1 MEVRQAAALH
11 PDSQGQARRSA
22 GRRGNA
28 GRRARPAA
36 RFRRRVLLQ
45 GIRRAAPPA
54 PGAGTAQGLR
64 AAGRRDRQVGRRIR
78 IPAARD
84 PLGLPGQ
91 HSRTRN
97 RGGCG
102 EADGDLDLQRRA
114 RSFRCAQAPL
124 PASSHRLPR
133 TEARGAHRRKPRAWN
148 REIPAHADRRL
159 HQPGPHSRSEEA
171 AVGQRNHRLGARA
184 GAAAVFGAGS
194 SDRQGH
200 AQRALEIRG
209 RHRDHAAPGDDL
221 RRQSRTARRVRLGA
235 LMREELHRFFRA
247 ARGAGVR
254 VSPAESI
261 DAMKAVADVGF
272 GDRDILR
279 DTLLLTLAKNQDEKR
294 ALGETFDL
302 FFSQPEVKDEAAPE
316 DAAQGALPDS
326 TSSETPPGGDAG
338 APAPQMGELAQML
351 MSRDRNAIAA
361 AMANAA
367 SAASLSDIRYF
378 TQRGIFST
386 RILEALGIERLRDD
400 MDALTATN
408 PAEAERLA
416 AALEALRENVRDVVS
431 QALLLYGREESENL
445 RNEILR
451 NAPLARLE
459 RRQVEQMKA
468 LIRAIARRLRERY
481 SKPRKRQRR
490 GHLDVRRTLRRN
502 AAWGG
507 IPFLTSWKRRH
518 RDRPKIV
525 ALCDVAGSVAQV
537 SDFFLLLIHSLHEV
551 VDDVRSFAFSGH
563 LIEVSD
569 ILDTKSPEEAMKEIM
584 SKVGFGSSDYGGS
597 LVDFEKGWI
606 RSVTPK
612 TTVVVLGDARTNNL
626 DPRADILRTISER
639 SKRLVWLNPEG
650 RMAWGWGDS
659 EMPRYAAFCS
669 VVRQCATA
677 KQLERAVSDIVA
689 AYQ

>member
-1 MEVRQAAALH
+1 
-11 PDSQGQARRSA
+11 
-22 GRRGNA
+22 
-28 GRRARPAA
+28 
-36 RFRRRVLLQ
+36 
-45 GIRRAAPPA
+45 
-54 PGAGTAQGLR
+54 
-64 AAGRRDRQVGRRIR
+64 
-78 IPAARD
+78 
-84 PLGLPGQ
+84 
-91 HSRTRN
+91 
-97 RGGCG
+97 
-102 EADGDLDLQRRA
+102 
-114 RSFRCAQAPL
+114 
-124 PASSHRLPR
+124 
-133 TEARGAHRRKPRAWN
+133 
-148 REIPAHADRRL
+148 
-159 HQPGPHSRSEEA
+159 
-171 AVGQRNHRLGARA
+171 
-184 GAAAVFGAGS
+184 
-194 SDRQGH
+194 
-200 AQRALEIRG
+200 
-209 RHRDHAAPGDDL
+209 
-221 RRQSRTARRVRLGA
+221 
-235 LMREELHRFFRA
+235 MREELHRFFRA

-272 GDRDILR
+272 ADRDILR

-302 FFSQPEVKDEAAPE
+302 FFSQPELNDETAPE
-316 DAAQGALPDS
+316 DAAEDTTEDTAKG
-326 TSSETPPGGDAG
+326 TPPDAAAGEPG
-338 APAPQMGELAQML
+338 APAPELGELAQML
-351 MSRDRNAIAA
+351 MSQDRNAVAA
-361 AMANAA
+361 ALANAA
-367 SAASLSDIRYF
+367 NAASLSDIRYF

-386 RILEALGIERLRDD
+386 RILNLLGIERLRDD
-400 MDALTATN
+400 LDALTSTH

-416 AALEALRENVRDVVS
+416 AALSALRENVGEIVS
-431 QALLLYGREESENL
+431 QALVLYGREESENL

-468 LIRAIARRLRERY
+468 LIHAIARRLRERY

-490 GHLDVRRTLRRN
+490 GHLDIRRTLRRN

-507 IPFLTSWKRRH
+507 VPFLTSWKRRH
-518 RDRPKIV
+518 RDRPQIV
-525 ALCDVAGSVAQV
+525 ALCDVSGSVAQV

-569 ILDTKSPEEAMKEIM
+569 ILESKSPEQAMSEIM

-597 LVDFEKGWI
+597 LSDFEKGWI
-606 RSVTPK
+606 RTVTPK
-612 TTVVVLGDARTNNL
+612 TTVIVLGDARTNNL
-626 DPRADILRTISER
+626 DPRADILRRISER

-659 EMPRYAAFCS
+659 EMPRYASFCT

>member
-1 MEVRQAAALH
+1 
-11 PDSQGQARRSA
+11 
-22 GRRGNA
+22 
-28 GRRARPAA
+28 
-36 RFRRRVLLQ
+36 
-45 GIRRAAPPA
+45 
-54 PGAGTAQGLR
+54 
-64 AAGRRDRQVGRRIR
+64 
-78 IPAARD
+78 
-84 PLGLPGQ
+84 
-91 HSRTRN
+91 
-97 RGGCG
+97 
-102 EADGDLDLQRRA
+102 
-114 RSFRCAQAPL
+114 
-124 PASSHRLPR
+124 
-133 TEARGAHRRKPRAWN
+133 
-148 REIPAHADRRL
+148 
-159 HQPGPHSRSEEA
+159 
-171 AVGQRNHRLGARA
+171 
-184 GAAAVFGAGS
+184 
-194 SDRQGH
+194 
-200 AQRALEIRG
+200 
-209 RHRDHAAPGDDL
+209 
-221 RRQSRTARRVRLGA
+221 
-235 LMREELHRFFRA
+235 MREELHRFFRA

-272 GDRDILR
+272 ADRGILR
-279 DTLLLTLAKNQDEKR
+279 DTLLLTLAKSEDEKQ
-294 ALGETFDL
+294 ALAACFDL
-302 FFSQPEVKDEAAPE
+302 FFSQPEVKERTAPE
-316 DAAQGALPDS
+316 DAAENAGTNS
-326 TSSETPPGGDAG
+326 TQSKPGPGDDAG
-338 APAPQMGELAQML
+338 APSPKLGELAQML

-367 SAASLSDIRYF
+367 NAASLSDIRYF

-386 RILEALGIERLRDD
+386 RILESLGIERLRDD
-400 MDALTATN
+400 LDALTATN
-408 PAEAERLA
+408 PADAERLA
-416 AALEALRENVRDVVS
+416 AALEALRENVRDVVN
-431 QALLLYGREESENL
+431 QALVLYGREESENL

-490 GHLDVRRTLRRN
+490 GHLDTRRTLRRN

-507 IPFLTSWKRRH
+507 VPFLTSWKRRR

-525 ALCDVAGSVAQV
+525 AICDVSGSVAQV

-569 ILDTKSPEEAMKEIM
+569 ILDTKSPEEAMSEIM

-597 LVDFEKGWI
+597 FVDFEKGWI
-606 RSVTPK
+606 RAVTPK
-612 TTVVVLGDARTNNL
+612 TTVIVLGDARTNNL
-626 DPRADILRTISER
+626 DPRADILRRISER

-659 EMPRYAAFCS
+659 EMPRYSAFCS

-677 KQLERAVSDIVA
+677 RQLERAVSDIVA

>member
-1 MEVRQAAALH
+1 
-11 PDSQGQARRSA
+11 
-22 GRRGNA
+22 
-28 GRRARPAA
+28 
-36 RFRRRVLLQ
+36 
-45 GIRRAAPPA
+45 
-54 PGAGTAQGLR
+54 
-64 AAGRRDRQVGRRIR
+64 
-78 IPAARD
+78 
-84 PLGLPGQ
+84 
-91 HSRTRN
+91 
-97 RGGCG
+97 
-102 EADGDLDLQRRA
+102 
-114 RSFRCAQAPL
+114 
-124 PASSHRLPR
+124 
-133 TEARGAHRRKPRAWN
+133 
-148 REIPAHADRRL
+148 
-159 HQPGPHSRSEEA
+159 
-171 AVGQRNHRLGARA
+171 
-184 GAAAVFGAGS
+184 
-194 SDRQGH
+194 
-200 AQRALEIRG
+200 
-209 RHRDHAAPGDDL
+209 
-221 RRQSRTARRVRLGA
+221 
-235 LMREELHRFFRA
+235 MREELHRFFRA

-272 GDRDILR
+272 ADRAILR
-279 DTLLLTLAKNQDEKR
+279 DTLLLTLAKSDEEKQ
-294 ALGETFDL
+294 ALGQCFDL
-302 FFSQPEVKDEAAPE
+302 FFSQPEVREETAPE
-316 DAAQGALPDS
+316 DTDERTDADPTEAKTQ
-326 TSSETPPGGDAG
+326 PGGPG
-338 APAPQMGELAQML
+338 APVPELGELARML

-367 SAASLSDIRYF
+367 NAAALSDIRYF

-386 RILEALGIERLRDD
+386 RILEQLGIERLRDD
-400 MDALTATN
+400 LDALTSAN

-416 AALEALRENVRDVVS
+416 AALDALRENVRDVVS
-431 QALLLYGREESENL
+431 QALLLYAREESENL
-445 RNEILR
+445 RHEILR

-490 GHLDVRRTLRRN
+490 GHLDIRRTLRRN

-507 IPFLTSWKRRH
+507 VPFLTSWKRRR

-525 ALCDVAGSVAQV
+525 AICDVSGSVAQV

-551 VDDVRSFAFSGH
+551 VDDVRSFAFSGN

-569 ILDTKSPEEAMKEIM
+569 ILDTKSPEAAMSEIM

-597 LVDFEKGWI
+597 FVDFEKGFL

-612 TTVVVLGDARTNNL
+612 TTVIVLGDARTNNL
-626 DPRADILRTISER
+626 DPRADILRRISER